1 MDITFNL
8 IVPDTGEELFIAWRR
23 ALDEM
28 LPSPLRARF
37 RFVRAKLQSLPPET
51 RFDAIVSP
59 ANSYGRMG
67 I

>member
-8 IVPDTGEELFIAWRR
+8 IVPAPGEELPIAWPM
-23 ALDEM
+23 ALDQM
-28 LPSPLRARF
+28 LPSPLTSRF